1 VTLGWDYPLPC
12 RRQRARADPYTHR
25 LVGVLKLE
33 LKGITKRFG
42 SLVANDHIDLVVE
55 PGQVHCL
62 LGENGAGKSTLMNVL
77 YGLYDPTEG
86 EILVDGKPVVFKDPG
101 EAMAAGIGMV
111 HQHFMLIP
119 VFTVA
124 ENVALGNETTKAA
137 GLLNLEATR
146 EKIRRISDQ
155 YGFDVD
161 PDAMVEDLPVGVQ
174 QRVEII
180 KALVRDA
187 EVLILDEPTA
197 VLTPQETD
205 ELLDIIRQLKRDGK
219 SIVFISHK
227 LREVKAIS
235 DTITVIR
242 RGKVVGQADPT
253 ASPTELASA
262 MVGRTVSL
270 TLDKAPAKTGDVTF
284 KVRNLTVTNHN
295 GQHVVDDLSFDIA
308 KGEVLAIAGV
318 QGNGQTE
325 LTEAILG
332 VQPHVA
338 GSITL
343 DGEELLGKSVK
354 HVLGAGVGFVPE
366 DRTLDGLV
374 GTFTISENMILD
386 LYDKAPF
393 ARGVGMKP
401 GMIAENAARKVEEFD
416 VRTPSVSAAVGTL
429 SGGNQQKVV
438 LARELSRPLRLFIAS
453 QPTRGLD
460 VGSIEFVHKRV
471 IAERDHGT
479 PVMIVSTEL
488 DEVMQLADRIAVLY
502 RGRLVGI
509 VPATTSRDVLGLMM
523 AGVPAAEAE
532 AGATAHVPG
541 RTKTAAVSE
550 PAGHEG
556 EAHV

>member
-1 VTLGWDYPLPC
+1 M
-12 RRQRARADPYTHR
+12 
-25 LVGVLKLE
+25 
-33 LKGITKRFG
+33 
-42 SLVANDHIDLVVE
+42 ANDHIDLVVE

-77 YGLYDPTEG
+77 YGLYEPSDG
-86 EILVDGKPVVFKDPG
+86 QILVDGVPVVFAGPG

-124 ENVALGNETTKAA
+124 ENVALGNESTKAG

-146 EKIRRISDQ
+146 AKIRQISAQ

-205 ELLDIIRQLKRDGK
+205 ELLEIIRQLKNDGK

-235 DTITVIR
+235 DVITVIR
-242 RGKVVGQADPT
+242 RGKVVGQAEPT

-262 MVGRTVSL
+262 MVGRSVNL
-270 TLDKAPAKTGDVTF
+270 TLGKSAANPGKTTF
-284 KVRNLTVTNHN
+284 KIRNLTVVDHN
-295 GQHVVDDLSFDIA
+295 GQHVVDDLSFDISQ
-308 KGEVLAIAGV
+308 GEILAIAGV

-332 VQPHVA
+332 LQPHA
-338 GSITL
+338 TGSITL
-343 DGEELLGKSVK
+343 DGQELLGRSVK
-354 HVLGAGVGFVPE
+354 HVLAAGVGFVPE
-366 DRTLDGLV
+366 DRTVDGLV
-374 GTFTISENMILD
+374 GTFTISENLILD
-386 LYDKAPF
+386 QYDKAPF
-393 ARGVGMKP
+393 AQGIGMRP
-401 GMIAENAARKVEEFD
+401 RVIAEHAVKKVEEFD
-416 VRTPSVSAAVGTL
+416 VRTPSVDALVGTL

-471 IAERDHGT
+471 VAARDHGT

-488 DEVMQLADRIAVLY
+488 DEVVELADRIAVLY
-502 RGRLVGI
+502 RGALVGI

-523 AGVPAAEAE
+523 AGVPAEAAQEQALAHQNVGESAESSARNTGE
-532 AGATAHVPG
+532 V
-541 RTKTAAVSE
+541 
-550 PAGHEG
+550 HE
-556 EAHV
+556 

>member
-1 VTLGWDYPLPC
+1 MTLGWDYPLPC
-12 RRQRARADPYTHR
+12 RRQRVEADPYTHR

-146 EKIRRISDQ
+146 EKIRSISDQ

-270 TLDKAPAKTGDVTF
+270 TLDKAPARTGDVTF
-284 KVRNLTVTNHN
+284 NVNHLTVTDHN

-332 VQPHVA
+332 VQPHVT

-366 DRTLDGLV
+366 DRTIDGLV
-374 GTFTISENMILD
+374 SAFSISENMILD

-401 GMIAENAARKVEEFD
+401 GVIAENATRKVEEFD

-488 DEVMQLADRIAVLY
+488 DEVLQLADRIAVLY

-532 AGATAHVPG
+532 ASASAHAHSG
-541 RTKTAAVSE
+541 TTTAAVSE
-550 PAGHEG
+550 PAGLEG
-556 EAHV
+556 EPHV

>member
-1 VTLGWDYPLPC
+1 M
-12 RRQRARADPYTHR
+12 
-25 LVGVLKLE
+25 KLE

-77 YGLYDPTEG
+77 YGLYDPSDG
-86 EILVDGKPVVFKDPG
+86 EILVDGKPVVFKGPG
-101 EAMAAGIGMV
+101 DAMAAGIGMV

-124 ENVALGNETTKAA
+124 ENVALGNESTKAA
-137 GLLNLEATR
+137 GFLDLDETR
-146 EKIRRISDQ
+146 RRIRRISEQ

-161 PDAMVEDLPVGVQ
+161 PDALVEDLPVGVQ

-205 ELLDIIRQLKRDGK
+205 ELLDIIRQLKDDGK

-227 LREVKAIS
+227 LREVKEIS

-242 RGKVVGQADPT
+242 RGKVVGSADPS

-262 MVGRTVSL
+262 MVGRAVSL
-270 TLDKAPAKTGDVTF
+270 TLDKMPAAPGEVTF
-284 KVRNLTVTNHN
+284 KVRGLTVIDPN

-308 KGEVLAIAGV
+308 KGEVLAVAGV

-332 VQPHVA
+332 IQAHVT

-343 DGEELLGKSVK
+343 DGEELLGRSVK
-354 HVLGAGVGFVPE
+354 QVLSAGVGFVPE
-366 DRTLDGLV
+366 DRKIHGLV
-374 GTFTISENMILD
+374 GTFSISENMVLD
-386 LYDKAPF
+386 LYDKPPF
-393 ARGVGMKP
+393 AQGIGMKP
-401 GMIAENAARKVEEFD
+401 ALIASHAEQKVEEFD
-416 VRTPSVSAAVGTL
+416 VRTPSIHAAVGTL

-471 IAERDHGT
+471 IAERDNGT

-488 DEVMQLADRIAVLY
+488 DEVLELADRIAVLY
-502 RGRLVGI
+502 RGKLVGI
-509 VPATTSRDVLGLMM
+509 VPAGTSRDILGLMM
-523 AGVPAAEAE
+523 AGVPEHEAE
-532 AGATAHVPG
+532 LTTHKGP
-541 RTKTAAVSE
+541 
-550 PAGHEG
+550 EG
-556 EAHV
+556 GTHA